1 MSIYLTAKKHLTR
14 AILMMALVCFLNAP
28 FASNAAKADEKPK
41 IVSMNLCTDQLVLLL
56 ADPEQILS
64 LSYLS
69 HDERSSVYAAKA
81 IAYPTNRGLAEEIY
95 ILKPDIT
102 VTGTYSNWTASSMLE
117 QLGMR
122 VKRFEPAYHFDD
134 IKANILTMG
143 DILRQRSKAEAVI
156 TAFDERLA
164 SLQSDNAQRPRA
176 ALYAAKGYTSGK
188 SSLAHHILEAAG
200 FQNIGAELGYDYGAQ
215 LAIESLLMTQP
226 DVIISNPPGLGHA
239 KAEEMTRHP
248 ALDYVRAQMPVEL
261 TTNKNWVC
269 DTPLVLDAVEEL
281 AMMRDKMTAKPSS
294 SESAKGDYK

>member
-1 MSIYLTAKKHLTR
+1 MSIYLIKNTNRTR
-14 AILMMALVCFLNAP
+14 AILMMALVYFLNMSAVL
-28 FASNAAKADEKPK
+28 NVAKADEKPQ

-69 HDERSSVYAAKA
+69 HDDRSSVYAEKA
-81 IAYPTNRGLAEEIY
+81 SHYPTNRGLAEEIY

-102 VTGTYSNWTASSMLE
+102 VTGTYSNWTASSMLQ

-122 VKRFEPAYHFDD
+122 VERFEPAYHFDD

-143 DILRQRSKAEAVI
+143 DILDQRAKAEAI
-156 TAFDERLA
+156 ISAFDNRL
-164 SLQSDNAQRPRA
+164 SDLQSDDINRPRA

-215 LAIESLLMTQP
+215 LAIESLLMTKP

-248 ALDYVRAQMPVEL
+248 ALDYVRAHMPLEL

-281 AMMRDKMTAKPSS
+281 AMMRDKMTLKR
-294 SESAKGDYK
+294 AKGE